1 VEGRFAPLSEPGFR
15 WLLASRVGSGAALTG
30 LRAAVAWHLFD
41 LTGSFALLGSLG
53 IAQFAPALG
62 LSLVGGAFADAHD
75 RRRIAIG
82 AQLAELACVAA
93 LVLASAAGVVS
104 VALLFGLVVTAAIAA
119 SFENPA
125 RASLLPLIVSR
136 EQFPAAVT
144 IHSVA
149 QALAFMSGPAL
160 AGLAIAAGGPRLAYT
175 LSALLLAGSAA
186 GLTRLAP
193 RPAIGERRNVS
204 WQAIREGLDFVRSQP
219 VVLGCMVLDLF
230 AVIFGGATA
239 LLPAYQRILGV
250 GPEGYGLLSSALEAG
265 AFAMSLLLVL
275 RPPIERPGR
284 ALLIAVA
291 CFGFATIAFG
301 LSRSFPLSLA
311 AYAAVGMA
319 DQISVVMRS
328 TMIQLATP
336 DSLRGRVSSINL
348 LFIGASNQLGAAE
361 SGFVAHF
368 TSATFSVVSGG
379 LACLFVVAL
388 VAWRIPELRSYR
400 SGAPA
405 T

>member
-1 VEGRFAPLSEPGFR
+1 
-15 WLLASRVGSGAALTG
+15 
-30 LRAAVAWHLFD
+30 
-41 LTGSFALLGSLG
+41 
-53 IAQFAPALG
+53 
-62 LSLVGGAFADAHD
+62 
-75 RRRIAIG
+75 
-82 AQLAELACVAA
+82 
-93 LVLASAAGVVS
+93 VVS